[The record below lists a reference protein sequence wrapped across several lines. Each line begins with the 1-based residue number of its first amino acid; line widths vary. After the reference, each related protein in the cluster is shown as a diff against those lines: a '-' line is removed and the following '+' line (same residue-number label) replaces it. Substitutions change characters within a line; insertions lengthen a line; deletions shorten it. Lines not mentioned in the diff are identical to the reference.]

1 MIEHTTLIDGSTGGS
16 VETVLLAYNKILSA
30 YAWETGSS
38 VTEGNSIDNSYGTY
52 YFTTDSYIKI
62 SGIFV
67 NSDSYRSYYGIS
79 IDVVTPNGTKNVYT
93 TTSSGSKYER
103 WKLSV
108 GTTSKGV
115 CICAQ
120 AVESNT
126 NTRDPHFYNLY
137 VGEITLLDGTTTK
150 GCIYV
155 ADDNS
160 YIVATDNG
168 ISEEA
173 TFTARIDN
181 TKKAYLV
188 PVTDSTTG
196 AIFSDVYM
204 MIKAP
209 LQYNNMKIVD
219 TDRKYLCGKAICMAD

>member
-1 MIEHTTLIDGSTGGS
+1 MIEHITCGVKAS
-16 VETVLLAYNKILSA
+16 VYGNNDNLAMWKNFLNTIQSA
-30 YAWETGSS
+30 YTWSDKTSVVESSSAIYPQAYKETYGKYYFS
-38 VTEGNSIDNSYGTY
+38 ENSYLSLDLY
-52 YFTTDSYIKI
+52 AN
-62 SGIFV
+62 
-67 NSDSYRSYYGIS
+67 NSDYLGIN
-79 IDVVTPNGTKNVYT
+79 IVTPSGTKRVGFNTQYCT
-93 TTSSGSKYER
+93 
-103 WKLSV
+103 LSI
-108 GTTSKGV
+108 GKTSKGV
-115 CICAQ
+115 CICAYSGGN
-120 AVESNT
+120 V

-137 VGEITLLDGTTTK
+137 IGEIALLDGTTTK

-160 YIVATDNG
+160 YVVATDSG

-173 TFTARIDN
+173 TFTAGIDN

-209 LQYNNMKIVD
+209 LQYNIMKIVD
-219 TDRKYLCGKAICMAD
+219 TDKKYLCGKAICLAD

>member
-1 MIEHTTLIDGSTGGS
+1 MIEHTTLISNVQVGSND
-16 VETVLLAYNKILSA
+16 VAKVIAVYNAILSA
-30 YAWETGSS
+30 YTWETGSE
-38 VTEGNSIDNSYGTY
+38 VYNIANIGAIYGKY
-52 YFTTDSYIKI
+52 YFTASSYIKI
-62 SGIFV
+62 SNYV
-67 NSDSYRSYYGIS
+67 PHNYGVKIE
-79 IDVVTPNGTKNVYT
+79 IVTPSSTKAISLQDPYYMF
-93 TTSSGSKYER
+93 SIGK
-103 WKLSV
+103 
-108 GTTSKGV
+108 TSKGI
-115 CICAQ
+115 CICAYSG
-120 AVESNT
+120 ASNS
-126 NTRDPHFYNLY
+126 RDPHFYNLY
-137 VGEITLLDGTTTK
+137 IGEITLLDGTTTK

-173 TFTARIDN
+173 TFTAGIDN

>member
-1 MIEHTTLIDGSTGGS
+1 MVEHTTLMSNVQVGSND
-16 VETVLLAYNKILSA
+16 VAKVIAVYNAILSA
-30 YAWETGSS
+30 YTWETGSE
-38 VTEGNSIDNSYGTY
+38 VYNIANIGAIYGKY
-52 YFTTDSYIKI
+52 YFTASSYIKI
-62 SGIFV
+62 SNYV
-67 NSDSYRSYYGIS
+67 PHNYGVKIE
-79 IDVVTPNGTKNVYT
+79 IVTPSSTKTISLQDPYYMF
-93 TTSSGSKYER
+93 SIGK
-103 WKLSV
+103 
-108 GTTSKGV
+108 TSKGI
-115 CICAQ
+115 CICAYSG
-120 AVESNT
+120 ASNS
-126 NTRDPHFYNLY
+126 RDPHFYNLY
-137 VGEITLLDGTTTK
+137 IGEITLLDGTTTK

-173 TFTARIDN
+173 TFTAGIDN

>member
-1 MIEHTTLIDGSTGGS
+1 MIEHITCAVKADVYGNNDN
-16 VETVLLAYNKILSA
+16 LAMWKNFLNAIQSA
-30 YAWETGSS
+30 YTWGDKTSVVESSSASYPQAYKETYGKYYFS
-38 VTEGNSIDNSYGTY
+38 ENSYFSLDLYATN
-52 YFTTDSYIKI
+52 
-62 SGIFV
+62 SG
-67 NSDSYRSYYGIS
+67 YLGINIAVPS
-79 IDVVTPNGTKNVYT
+79 GTKRVEFNTQYCT
-93 TTSSGSKYER
+93 
-103 WKLSV
+103 LSI
-108 GTTSKGV
+108 GKTSKGV
-115 CICAQ
+115 CICAYSGGN
-120 AVESNT
+120 V

-137 VGEITLLDGTTTK
+137 VGEIALLDGTTTK

-160 YIVATDNG
+160 YVVATDSG

-173 TFTARIDN
+173 TFTAGIDN

-209 LQYNNMKIVD
+209 LQYNTMKIVD
-219 TDRKYLCGKAICMAD
+219 VDKKYLCGKAICMAD

>member
-1 MIEHTTLIDGSTGGS
+1 MIEHTTLMSNVQVGSND
-16 VETVLLAYNKILSA
+16 VAKVIAVYNAILSA
-30 YAWETGSS
+30 YTWETGSE
-38 VTEGNSIDNSYGTY
+38 VYNIANIGAIYGKY
-52 YFTTDSYIKI
+52 YFTASSYIKI
-62 SGIFV
+62 SNYV
-67 NSDSYRSYYGIS
+67 PHNYGVKIE
-79 IDVVTPNGTKNVYT
+79 IVTPSSTKTISLQDPYYMF
-93 TTSSGSKYER
+93 SIGK
-103 WKLSV
+103 
-108 GTTSKGV
+108 TSKGI
-115 CICAQ
+115 CICAYSG
-120 AVESNT
+120 ASNS
-126 NTRDPHFYNLY
+126 RDPHFYNLY
-137 VGEITLLDGTTTK
+137 IGEITLLDGTTTK

-173 TFTARIDN
+173 TFTAGIDN

-209 LQYNNMKIVD
+209 LQYNNMKIVY
-219 TDRKYLCGKAICMAD
+219 TDRRYLCGKAICMAD

>member
-1 MIEHTTLIDGSTGGS
+1 MIEHTTLMSNVQVGSND
-16 VETVLLAYNKILSA
+16 VAKVIAVYNAILSA
-30 YAWETGSS
+30 YTWETGSE
-38 VTEGNSIDNSYGTY
+38 VYNIANIGAIYGKY
-52 YFTTDSYIKI
+52 YFTASSYIKI
-62 SGIFV
+62 SNYV
-67 NSDSYRSYYGIS
+67 PHNYGVKIE
-79 IDVVTPNGTKNVYT
+79 IVTPSSTKTISLQDPYYMF
-93 TTSSGSKYER
+93 SIGK
-103 WKLSV
+103 
-108 GTTSKGV
+108 TSKGI
-115 CICAQ
+115 CICAYSG
-120 AVESNT
+120 ASNS
-126 NTRDPHFYNLY
+126 RDPHFYNLY
-137 VGEITLLDGTTTK
+137 IGEITLLDGTTTK

-173 TFTARIDN
+173 TFTAGIDN

-209 LQYNNMKIVD
+209 LQYNNMKIVY

>member
-1 MIEHTTLIDGSTGGS
+1 MIEHITCAVKAS
-16 VETVLLAYNKILSA
+16 VYGNNDNLAMWKNFLNAIQSA
-30 YAWETGSS
+30 YTWGDKTSVVESSAIYPQAYKETYGKYYFS
-38 VTEGNSIDNSYGTY
+38 ENSYFSLDLYATN
-52 YFTTDSYIKI
+52 
-62 SGIFV
+62 SG
-67 NSDSYRSYYGIS
+67 YLGINIAVPS
-79 IDVVTPNGTKNVYT
+79 GTKRVEFNTEYCT
-93 TTSSGSKYER
+93 
-103 WKLSV
+103 LSI
-108 GTTSKGV
+108 GKTSKGV
-115 CICAQ
+115 CICAY
-120 AVESNT
+120 SGG

-137 VGEITLLDGTTTK
+137 IGEITLLDGTTTK

-173 TFTARIDN
+173 TFTAGIDN

-209 LQYNNMKIVD
+209 LQYNNMKIID
-219 TDRKYLCGKAICMAD
+219 TDKKYLCGKAICMAD

>member
-1 MIEHTTLIDGSTGGS
+1 MIEHTTLISNVQVGSND
-16 VETVLLAYNKILSA
+16 VAKVIAVYNAILSA
-30 YAWETGSS
+30 YTWETGSE
-38 VTEGNSIDNSYGTY
+38 VYNIANIGAIYGKY
-52 YFTTDSYIKI
+52 YFTASSYIKI
-62 SGIFV
+62 SNYV
-67 NSDSYRSYYGIS
+67 PHNYGVKIE
-79 IDVVTPNGTKNVYT
+79 IVTPSSTKTISLQDPYYMF
-93 TTSSGSKYER
+93 SIGK
-103 WKLSV
+103 
-108 GTTSKGV
+108 TSKGI
-115 CICAQ
+115 CICAYSG
-120 AVESNT
+120 ASNS
-126 NTRDPHFYNLY
+126 RDPHFYNLY
-137 VGEITLLDGTTTK
+137 IGEITLLDGTTTK

-173 TFTARIDN
+173 TFTAGIDN

>member
-1 MIEHTTLIDGSTGGS
+1 MIEHTTLISNVQVGSND
-16 VETVLLAYNKILSA
+16 VAKVIAVYNAILSA
-30 YAWETGSS
+30 YTWETGSE
-38 VTEGNSIDNSYGTY
+38 VYNIANIGAIYGKY
-52 YFTTDSYIKI
+52 YFTASSYIKI
-62 SGIFV
+62 SNYV
-67 NSDSYRSYYGIS
+67 PHNYGVKIE
-79 IDVVTPNGTKNVYT
+79 IVTPSSTKTISLQDPYYMF
-93 TTSSGSKYER
+93 SIGK
-103 WKLSV
+103 
-108 GTTSKGV
+108 TSKGI
-115 CICAQ
+115 CICAYSG
-120 AVESNT
+120 ASNS
-126 NTRDPHFYNLY
+126 RDPHFYNLY
-137 VGEITLLDGTTTK
+137 IGGITLLDGTTTK

-173 TFTARIDN
+173 TFTAGIDN

>member
-1 MIEHTTLIDGSTGGS
+1 MIEHITCAVKAS
-16 VETVLLAYNKILSA
+16 VYGNSDNLAMWKNFLNAIQSA
-30 YAWETGSS
+30 YTWSDKTSVVESSSTIYPQAYKETYGKYYFS
-38 VTEGNSIDNSYGTY
+38 ENSYLSLDLY
-52 YFTTDSYIKI
+52 ANNSAYL
-62 SGIFV
+62 GI
-67 NSDSYRSYYGIS
+67 NI
-79 IDVVTPNGTKNVYT
+79 VTPSGTKRVGFNMQYCT
-93 TTSSGSKYER
+93 
-103 WKLSV
+103 LSI
-108 GTTSKGV
+108 GKTSKGV
-115 CICAQ
+115 CICAYSGEN
-120 AVESNT
+120 V

-137 VGEITLLDGTTTK
+137 IGEIALLDGTTTK

-160 YIVATDNG
+160 YVVATDSG

-173 TFTARIDN
+173 TFTAGIDN

-209 LQYNNMKIVD
+209 LQYNIMKIVD
-219 TDRKYLCGKAICMAD
+219 TDKKYLCGKAICLAD

>member
-1 MIEHTTLIDGSTGGS
+1 MVEHTTLMSNVQVGSND
-16 VETVLLAYNKILSA
+16 VAKVIAVYNAILSA
-30 YAWETGSS
+30 YTWETGSE
-38 VTEGNSIDNSYGTY
+38 VYNIANIGAIYGKY
-52 YFTTDSYIKI
+52 YFTASSYIKI
-62 SGIFV
+62 SNYV
-67 NSDSYRSYYGIS
+67 PHNYGVKIE
-79 IDVVTPNGTKNVYT
+79 IVTPSSTKTISLQDPYYMF
-93 TTSSGSKYER
+93 SIGK
-103 WKLSV
+103 
-108 GTTSKGV
+108 TSKGI
-115 CICAQ
+115 CICAYSG
-120 AVESNT
+120 ASNS
-126 NTRDPHFYNLY
+126 RDPHFYNLY
-137 VGEITLLDGTTTK
+137 IGEITLLDGTTTK

-173 TFTARIDN
+173 TFTAGIDN

-209 LQYNNMKIVD
+209 LQYNNMKIVY

>member
-1 MIEHTTLIDGSTGGS
+1 MIEHTTLMSNVQVGSND
-16 VETVLLAYNKILSA
+16 VAKVIAVYNAILSA
-30 YAWETGSS
+30 YTWETSS
-38 VTEGNSIDNSYGTY
+38 EVYNIANIGAIYGKY
-52 YFTTDSYIKI
+52 YFTASSYIKI
-62 SGIFV
+62 SNYV
-67 NSDSYRSYYGIS
+67 PHNYGVKIE
-79 IDVVTPNGTKNVYT
+79 IVTPSSTKTISLQDPYYMF
-93 TTSSGSKYER
+93 SIGK
-103 WKLSV
+103 
-108 GTTSKGV
+108 TSKGI
-115 CICAQ
+115 CICAYSG
-120 AVESNT
+120 ASNS
-126 NTRDPHFYNLY
+126 RDPHFYNLY
-137 VGEITLLDGTTTK
+137 IGEITLLDGTTTK

-173 TFTARIDN
+173 TFTVGIDN